1 MATMANLLNYHNV
14 DQQQRQLRYYS
25 ESFKKKKVEEIEKN
39 YVTVSEINKEYHVSR
54 TSVYKWIYKYSLMRK
69 KQERQVIE
77 LKSDTKKIK
86 HLEARIKELEQIIG
100 QKQILIDFKE
110 KMIELAEEQYGIDI
124 KKKYGSKVLSGS
136 GQTEENTSTK

>member
-1 MATMANLLNYHNV
+1 MATMANLLNYH
-14 DQQQRQLRYYS
+14 DLDQRQRKFRYFS

-39 YVTVSEINKEYHVSR
+39 LVTISEICKEYLVSR
-54 TSVYKWIYKYSLMRK
+54 TSVYKWLYKYSFMRK
-69 KQERQVIE
+69 KQERQVVE

-86 HLEARIKELEQIIG
+86 HLKARIKELEQIVG

-136 GQTEENTSTK
+136 GQIEENTSTK

>member
-1 MATMANLLNYHNV
+1 MATMANLLNYY
-14 DQQQRQLRYYS
+14 DLDQRQRKFRYFS

-39 YVTVSEINKEYHVSR
+39 LVTISEICKEYLVSR
-54 TSVYKWIYKYSLMRK
+54 TSVYKWLYKYSFMRK
-69 KQERQVIE
+69 KQERQVVE

-86 HLEARIKELEQIIG
+86 HLKARIKELEQIVG

-136 GQTEENTSTK
+136 GQIEENTSTK

>member
-14 DQQQRQLRYYS
+14 EQQQRQLRYYS

-69 KQERQVIE
+69 KQERQVVE
-77 LKSDTKKIK
+77 LKSDTRKIK
-86 HLEARIKELEQIIG
+86 HLEARIKELEQIVG

-136 GQTEENTSTK
+136 GQTEENTFTK